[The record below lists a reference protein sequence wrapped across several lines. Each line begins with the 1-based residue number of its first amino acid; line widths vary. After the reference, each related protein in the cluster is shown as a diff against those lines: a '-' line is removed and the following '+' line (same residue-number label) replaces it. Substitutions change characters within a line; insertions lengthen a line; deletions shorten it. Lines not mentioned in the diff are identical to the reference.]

1 MQPSLRRYLPV
12 SASQGDQL
20 VRNPWSNQTVAE
32 FQNWSAEELETLIQ
46 RAERSFLT
54 YRTTSR
60 WIRSELLSRIANAIS
75 SHSEAFAKLICEEA
89 GKPISLARVE
99 VNRAVGTFKWASEV
113 VRQKGGLTLPLDG
126 DASARA
132 YGSARVEWFPRGPVL
147 GISPFNFPLNLV
159 AHKIAPAL
167 AAGCSVLLKPP
178 PQAPGAAFLLH
189 EIFEQCVSSL
199 NRERAQN
206 PTDSR
211 DRIDPSVF
219 QVFLATPDVTA
230 LAVQDSRLKT
240 LSFTG
245 SDKVGWMLQAQAAK
259 KKVCLELGGDA
270 AVVIHPD
277 ADLRRAAERS
287 AWGAFAYAGQVC
299 ISVQRIFVHES
310 FRAAFET
317 EFLREVRSLKVGD
330 PSLDETVVGPVIDD
344 RAADRIDQWINEA
357 IQKGARVLLKGTRT
371 GRLIS
376 PWVLT
381 GVSDQ
386 TQLSCQEVF
395 GPVVLVESFTDSRSV
410 LARVNH
416 SRFGLQAG
424 VFTQNLHLAEEA
436 FRELEVGGVVINDI
450 PTFRSDFMPYGGVK
464 DSGLGREG
472 VRFAIE
478 EFSEAKL
485 RVDWSAS

>member
-1 MQPSLRRYLPV
+1 MQTPLRRYLPTG
-12 SASQGDQL
+12 ASSGDQF
-20 VRNPWSNQTVAE
+20 VRDPWTGQNVAE
-32 FQNWSAEELETLIQ
+32 VRNWSADELEVLIL
-46 RAERSFLT
+46 AADRSFRT
-54 YRTTSR
+54 YRNTSR
-60 WIRSELLSRIANAIS
+60 WVRSELLSRMASAIQKNAES
-75 SHSEAFAKLICEEA
+75 FAQLIQEEA

-99 VNRAVGTFKWASEV
+99 VNRAVGTFKWASEI
-113 VRQKGGLTLPLDG
+113 VRQKGGEWIPLDG

-132 YGSARVEWFPRGPVL
+132 FGSARLEWFPRGPVL

-159 AHKIAPAL
+159 AHKVAPAL
-167 AAGCSVLLKPP
+167 ASGCSVLLKPP

-189 EIFEQCVSSL
+189 QLFEQCVAEL
-199 NRERAQN
+199 NRDRTSSALD
-206 PTDSR
+206 TR
-211 DRIDPSVF
+211 DRIDACVF
-219 QVFLATPDVTA
+219 QVFLATPEVAA
-230 LAVQDSRLKT
+230 LAIQDSRLKT

-245 SDKVGWMLQAQAAK
+245 SDAVGWTLQTHAKK

-270 AVVIHPD
+270 AVIVYPD

-287 AWGAFAYAGQVC
+287 AWGAFAYAGQIC

-310 FRAAFET
+310 VRTAFEA
-317 EFLREVRSLKVGD
+317 EFLRAVRSIQVGD
-330 PSLDETVVGPVIDD
+330 PRLDETVVGPLIDD
-344 RAADRIDQWINEA
+344 RAADRLSQWIDEA
-357 IQKGARVLLKGTRT
+357 IQQGARVLVEGQRT
-371 GRLIS
+371 ARLMS

-386 TQLSCQEVF
+386 SQLSCQEAF
-395 GPVVLVESFTDSRSV
+395 GPVAVLESFADRSSV
-410 LARVNH
+410 LSRVNR

-424 VFTQNLHLAEEA
+424 VFTQNLHWADEA

-472 VRFAIE
+472 VRFAME

-485 RVDWSAS
+485 RVDWSDL